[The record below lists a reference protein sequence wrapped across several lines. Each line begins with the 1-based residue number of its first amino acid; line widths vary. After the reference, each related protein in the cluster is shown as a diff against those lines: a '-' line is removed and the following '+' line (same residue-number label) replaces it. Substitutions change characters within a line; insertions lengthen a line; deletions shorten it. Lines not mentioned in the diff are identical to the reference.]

1 MTVGSQPILNG
12 HVPTPQPFLGG
23 PAQLTA
29 VDRQAVYRLV
39 VILYR
44 GIGCIAVK
52 VKKKTKQQVNLSI

>member
-1 MTVGSQPILNG
+1 MTVGSQPILNN

-39 VILYR
+39 VIFYR
-44 GIGCIAVK
+44 GFGCIAVK
-52 VKKKTKQQVNLSI
+52 VKTQ